1 MTLPILDLDA
11 PKPGEGPQSGST
23 RTPYDESVGQ
33 FEWAKPD
40 GVPVADHIARRFPSG
55 GRGRPWKDTPDA
67 DWNDW
72 RWQQRNRV
80 TRMDDLEKVIDVTDD
95 ERTAFAKSDA
105 MFHMGITPY
114 YASLMDPEDP
124 NDPIRLQSVPK
135 LGELVFTPVDLEDPL
150 AEERDMPVP
159 GVTHRYPDRV
169 LFYTTH
175 NCPVYC
181 RHCTRKRKVADPTS
195 AAAKQQ
201 IEGGLKYI
209 EEHTEIRDI
218 VISGGDPLSLS
229 DERLDYILGR
239 LRAIPHVE
247 IFRLGT
253 RNLVTLPQRITD
265 DFVKMLR
272 KHHPVYVNTHYNH
285 PRECTAEAFEACR
298 RVADA
303 GCVIGNQMVLLKGV
317 NDDPATVKELNH
329 KLLHDA
335 GAALLHLP
343 VRSLAGHQPLPHAH
357 RDRPQDHRGA
367 ARPHL
372 GASGAALRGRRA
384 ERRREDSADAGVRP
398 QARGQEVDAAELRRG
413 KHLRIRGAVIGRQHG
428 AKLPAPAP
436 QEVGRG
442 RHEQVEQRGRD
453 QAASDHQ
460 RHRDRG
466 SPCPADGAR
475 RSRESA
481 RGPAV
486 SAVMS
491 MGVKRSS
498 EPRMTSCSPKRSPS
512 KSMRCR

>member
-11 PKPGEGPQSGST
+11 PKPTPKGEEEAATPLPSG
-23 RTPYDESVGQ
+23 RVAYDESVGQ
-33 FEWAKPD
+33 FEWAKPEEIRA
-40 GVPVADHIARRFPSG
+40 PNHIAQRFVSAG
-55 GRGRPWKDTPDA
+55 HGRPWKNTPDSE
-67 DWNDW
+67 WNDW

-80 TRMDDLEKVIDVTDD
+80 TRIADLEKVITVTDE

-135 LGELVFTPVDLEDPL
+135 MGELVFSPVDLEDPL

-159 GVTHRYPDRV
+159 GITHRYPDRV

-272 KHHPVYVNTHYNH
+272 KHHPVFVNTHYNH

-303 GCVIGNQMVLLKGV
+303 GCVIGNQMVLLKGI
-317 NDDPATVKELNH
+317 NDDPKTVMELNH
-329 KLLHDA
+329 KLLMMRVRPYYIYQCDLSQGISHFRT
-335 GAALLHLP
+335 P
-343 VRSLAGHQPLPHAH
+343 VETGIKIIE
-357 RDRPQDHRGA
+357 
-367 ARPHL
+367 
-372 GASGAALRGRRA
+372 ALRGHTSGLA
-384 ERRREDSADAGVRP
+384 VP
-398 QARGQEVDAAELRRG
+398 HFVVDAPNGGGKIPLMPEYVLKHEGKQWTLRNYEG
-413 KHLRIRGAVIGRQHG
+413 KQFVY
-428 AKLPAPAP
+428 
-436 QEVGRG
+436 E
-442 RHEQVEQRGRD
+442 
-453 QAASDHQ
+453 
-460 RHRDRG
+460 
-466 SPCPADGAR
+466 
-475 RSRESA
+475 
-481 RGPAV
+481 
-486 SAVMS
+486 
-491 MGVKRSS
+491 
-498 EPRMTSCSPKRSPS
+498 EP
-512 KSMRCR
+512 

>member
-1 MTLPILDLDA
+1 MTLPILDASLPAPRETTPGAPA
-11 PKPGEGPQSGST
+11 PK
-23 RTPYDESVGQ
+23 PYDESVGH
-33 FEWAKPD
+33 FEWTEPKEIAPTNH
-40 GVPVADHIARRFPSG
+40 VARRFISG
-55 GRGRPWKDTPDA
+55 GRGRPWRDTPDS

-80 TRMDDLEKVIDVTDD
+80 TRMTELEKVLTVTDE

-135 LGELVFTPVDLEDPL
+135 LGELVFSPVDLEDPL

-159 GVTHRYPDRV
+159 GITHRYPDRV

-195 AAAKQQ
+195 AAARQQ

-253 RNLVTLPQRITD
+253 RNLVTLPQRITP

-272 KHHPVYVNTHYNH
+272 KHHPVFVNTHYNH

-303 GCVIGNQMVLLKGV
+303 GCVIGNQMVLLKGI

-329 KLLHDA
+329 KLLMMRVRPYYIYQCDLSQGISHFRT
-335 GAALLHLP
+335 P
-343 VRSLAGHQPLPHAH
+343 VETGLKIIE
-357 RDRPQDHRGA
+357 
-367 ARPHL
+367 
-372 GASGAALRGRRA
+372 ALRGHTSGLA
-384 ERRREDSADAGVRP
+384 VP
-398 QARGQEVDAAELRRG
+398 HFVVDAPNGGGKIPLMPEYVLKHEGKQWTLRNYAG
-413 KHLRIRGAVIGRQHG
+413 KQFIY
-428 AKLPAPAP
+428 
-436 QEVGRG
+436 E
-442 RHEQVEQRGRD
+442 
-453 QAASDHQ
+453 
-460 RHRDRG
+460 
-466 SPCPADGAR
+466 
-475 RSRESA
+475 
-481 RGPAV
+481 
-486 SAVMS
+486 
-491 MGVKRSS
+491 
-498 EPRMTSCSPKRSPS
+498 EP
-512 KSMRCR
+512 